1 MLSEPDFFELCT
13 PVIFGSLEAAEEAIK
28 AVEPE
33 QKMSFNVLKDIKASI
48 DGRIN
53 LVDNLES
60 EKDAISI
67 AVNAYLDNCID
78 AVVIITNEIYNTPEK
93 PKLTALI
100 AEAMQHENSDSW
112 IGFVMAST
120 KHLTLPLSQI
130 LQQSR
135 NPFVGTTY

>member
-1 MLSEPDFFELCT
+1 MKLIRVGIVVGKNNKNGNETLINMLSEPDFFELCT

-60 EKDAISI
+60 EKMQSPLQLMHIW
-67 AVNAYLDNCID
+67 
-78 AVVIITNEIYNTPEK
+78 II
-93 PKLTALI
+93 
-100 AEAMQHENSDSW
+100 
-112 IGFVMAST
+112 AST
-120 KHLTLPLSQI
+120 LS
-130 LQQSR
+130 
-135 NPFVGTTY
+135 